1 MIFITLK
8 SHKEAQKEKSSLGQS
23 ECIHEVSTNAI
34 IQSETQFT
42 STELSIWHLSIWIQL
57 GF

>member
-23 ECIHEVSTNAI
+23 ERIHEVSTNAI

-42 STELSIWHLSIWIQL
+42 STELSI
-57 GF
+57 